1 MASFIYN
8 ELKKLVL
15 NGGIDF
21 DGHDIRVALLMTN
34 TTADTQND
42 GIDTINDFTTLDE
55 FNGSGYVRKA
65 LTNETVTKDDTN
77 DRAAFSADNV
87 TWTTLGAGTRS
98 VAGALI
104 HRHVTNDTDSI
115 PLAWIEF
122 SATPDGNDFVI
133 KWNSGSASGDI
144 IRAT

>member
-8 ELKKLVL
+8 ELKKLAL
-15 NGGIDF
+15 NGGLDL
-21 DGHDIRVALLMTN
+21 DGQDIRVMLLMTN

-65 LTNETVTKDDTN
+65 LANETVTKDDTN
-77 DRAAFSADNV
+77 DRAAFSADNL
-87 TWTTLGAGTRS
+87 TWSSLGAGTRS
-98 VAGALI
+98 VNGALV
-104 HRHVTNDTDSI
+104 HRHVTADTDSI
-115 PLAWIEF
+115 PYAWIEF
-122 SATPDGNDFVI
+122 NATPDGNDFVV
-133 KWNSGSASGDI
+133 KWNSGAASGDI

>member
-21 DGHDIRVALLMTN
+21 DSHDIRVALLMTN

-42 GIDTINDFTTLDE
+42 AIDTINDFTTLDE
-55 FNGSGYVRKA
+55 FDGSGYVRKA
-65 LTNETVTKDDTN
+65 LANETVTKDDTN

-104 HRHVTNDTDSI
+104 YKHNTNDTDSI